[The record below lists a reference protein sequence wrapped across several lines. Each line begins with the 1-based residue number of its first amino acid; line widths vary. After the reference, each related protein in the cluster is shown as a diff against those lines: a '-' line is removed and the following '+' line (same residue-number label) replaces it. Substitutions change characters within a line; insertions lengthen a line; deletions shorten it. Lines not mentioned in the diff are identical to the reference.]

1 MNVNG
6 IGTAGYQAWQ
16 GTRKAQQNAVKRSFA
31 EQVNNVADTPKVYNI
46 FTDEDMLWTGGNGT
60 GLSYYLKY
68 AEDSTEDDP
77 TIIAKGVDENGNEFE
92 KTIHINEINP
102 KSATVVEMRALEA
115 HMGVKKLG
123 GFTSLP
129 MEAGAMGLN
138 DRTDFMEMFQ
148 KQIGDM
154 MVLVY
159 KCGQKKLN
167 NLYYQVKE
175 QRRRS
180 TWRKTKNLTLR
191 NLNNRLWICIMPE
204 EPRIHN
210 WNVNMA

>member
-1 MNVNG
+1 MNING
-6 IGTAGYQAWQ
+6 IGTTGYPAWQ
-16 GTRKAQQNAVKRSFA
+16 GTRRTQQNTAGKSFA
-31 EQVNNVADTPKVYNI
+31 AQVNNVAGTPKVYNI
-46 FTDEDMLWTGGNGT
+46 FSDEDMIWTGGNGT

-77 TIIAKGVDENGNEFE
+77 TIIAKGVDENGDEFE
-92 KTIHINEINP
+92 KTIHINEVNP

-138 DRTDFMEMFQ
+138 DRTDFMDMFQ

-154 MVLVY
+154 KLLS
-159 KCGQKKLN
+159 QKKTAA
-167 NLYYQVKE
+167 YYQYSMQAYWDFMNK
-175 QRRRS
+175 
-180 TWRKTKNLTLR
+180 K
-191 NLNNRLWICIMPE
+191 
-204 EPRIHN
+204 
-210 WNVNMA
+210 

>member
-129 MEAGAMGLN
+129 MDVG
-138 DRTDFMEMFQ
+138 
-148 KQIGDM
+148 
-154 MVLVY
+154 
-159 KCGQKKLN
+159 
-167 NLYYQVKE
+167 
-175 QRRRS
+175 
-180 TWRKTKNLTLR
+180 
-191 NLNNRLWICIMPE
+191 
-204 EPRIHN
+204 
-210 WNVNMA
+210 

>member
-1 MNVNG
+1 MNVSG
-6 IGTAGYQAWQ
+6 IGTTGYPAWQ
-16 GTRKAQQNAVKRSFA
+16 GTRKTQPNAAGKSFA
-31 EQVNNVADTPKVYNI
+31 AQVNNVADTPKVYNI
-46 FTDEDMLWTGGNGT
+46 FTDEDMIWTGGNDT

-77 TIIAKGVDENGNEFE
+77 TIIAKGVDENGDEFE
-92 KTIHINEINP
+92 KAIHINEVNP

-138 DRTDFMEMFQ
+138 DRTDFMDMFQ

-154 MVLVY
+154 KLLS
-159 KCGQKKLN
+159 QKKATA
-167 NLYYQVKE
+167 YYQYSMQAYWDFMNK
-175 QRRRS
+175 
-180 TWRKTKNLTLR
+180 K
-191 NLNNRLWICIMPE
+191 
-204 EPRIHN
+204 
-210 WNVNMA
+210 